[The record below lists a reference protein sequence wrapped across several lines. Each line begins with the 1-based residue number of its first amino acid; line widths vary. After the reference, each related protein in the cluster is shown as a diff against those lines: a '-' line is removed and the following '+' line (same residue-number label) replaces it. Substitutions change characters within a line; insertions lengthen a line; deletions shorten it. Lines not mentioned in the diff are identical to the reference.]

1 MSMSESAGNR
11 ARPGRPR
18 SEAPVAHVAIM
29 DAVHTLLQ
37 EKSVRD
43 LTMEAI
49 AKRARVG
56 KPTLYKWWPSKA
68 ALVLAM
74 FNERLAV
81 VDHSPPAK
89 SAEAALRSK
98 VRRLI
103 TSLKGDFG
111 KVMADLIAEGQS
123 EPAVLRDLFAQ
134 HVSVRRAA
142 AVADVRAGQ
151 AAGEIAADADAELM
165 IDAMIGPIYFRLL
178 MQHAPLTQEFGQA
191 IVSQLLR
198 GVRP

>member
-1 MSMSESAGNR
+1 MSESASTR

-18 SEAPVAHVAIM
+18 SEAPVAHAAIM
-29 DAVHTLLQ
+29 DAVHALLQ

-49 AKRARVG
+49 AKRAKVG

-74 FNERLAV
+74 FNERLAGA
-81 VDHSPPAK
+81 DHSPAAR
-89 SAEAALRSK
+89 SAEAALRAR
-98 VRRLI
+98 VRKLI
-103 TSLKGDFG
+103 ASLKGDFG

-123 EPAVLRDLFAQ
+123 EPAVLRDLFDQ
-134 HVSVRRAA
+134 HVSVRRRA
-142 AVADVRAGQ
+142 AVADVRRGQ
-151 AAGEIAADADAELM
+151 AAGEIAADVDPELM
-165 IDAMIGPIYFRLL
+165 IDGMIGPIYFRLL

-191 IVSQLLR
+191 IVSQVLR

>member
-1 MSMSESAGNR
+1 
-11 ARPGRPR
+11 
-18 SEAPVAHVAIM
+18 M
-29 DAVHTLLQ
+29 DAVHALLK
-37 EKSVRD
+37 ERSVRD

-49 AKRARVG
+49 AKRAKVG

-81 VDHSPPAK
+81 VEHSPPAK
-89 SAEAALRSK
+89 SAEAALRAR
-98 VRRLI
+98 VRKLI
-103 TSLKGDFG
+103 TSLKDDFG

-123 EPAVLRDLFAQ
+123 EPAVLRDLFDR
-134 HVSVRRAA
+134 HVSLRRTA
-142 AVADVRAGQ
+142 AVADVRKGQ
-151 AAGEIAADADAELM
+151 AAGEIAADVDPELM
-165 IDAMIGPIYFRLL
+165 IDGMIGPIYFRLL

-191 IVSQLLR
+191 IVSQVLR

>member
-1 MSMSESAGNR
+1 MSESPATR

-18 SEAPVAHVAIM
+18 REAPVARAAIM
-29 DAVHTLLQ
+29 DAVHTLLR

-49 AKRARVG
+49 AKRAKVG

-81 VDHSPPAK
+81 ADHSPPPK
-89 SAEAALRSK
+89 SAEAALRAK
-98 VRRLI
+98 VRKLI
-103 TSLKGDFG
+103 AHLKGDFG

-123 EPAVLRDLFAQ
+123 EPAMLRDLFDQ
-134 HVSVRRAA
+134 HVSVRLAA
-142 AVADVRAGQ
+142 AVADVRRGQ
-151 AAGEIAADADAELM
+151 AAGEIAADVEPALM
-165 IDAMIGPIYFRLL
+165 IDGIIGPIYFRLL
-178 MQHAPLTQEFGQA
+178 MQHAPLTQEFGHA
-191 IVSQLLR
+191 IVSQVLR

>member
-1 MSMSESAGNR
+1 
-11 ARPGRPR
+11 
-18 SEAPVAHVAIM
+18 M
-29 DAVHTLLQ
+29 DAVHALLQ

-49 AKRARVG
+49 AKRAKVG

-74 FNERLAV
+74 FHERLADA
-81 VDHSPPAK
+81 DHSPAAR
-89 SAEAALRSK
+89 SAEAALRAR
-98 VRRLI
+98 VRKLI
-103 TSLKGDFG
+103 ASLKGDFG

-123 EPAVLRDLFAQ
+123 EPAVLRDLFDQ
-134 HVSVRRAA
+134 HVSVRRGA
-142 AVADVRAGQ
+142 AVADVRRGQ
-151 AAGEIAADADAELM
+151 AAGEIAADVDPELM
-165 IDAMIGPIYFRLL
+165 IDGMIGPIYFRLL

-191 IVSQLLR
+191 IVSQVLR